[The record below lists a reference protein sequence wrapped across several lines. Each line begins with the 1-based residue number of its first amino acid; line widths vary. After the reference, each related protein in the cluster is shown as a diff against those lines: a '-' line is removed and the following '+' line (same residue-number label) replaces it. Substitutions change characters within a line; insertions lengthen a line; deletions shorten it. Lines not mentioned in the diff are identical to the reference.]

1 MEQFEYPAGSIVFM
15 SGDPSTKAY
24 LIHSGTV
31 ELRRGTLNAEDRE
44 TQLGPG
50 DVFGEQ
56 SLITEKPHTV
66 SARVINPA
74 RLSVLTRDE
83 FEQALSTVPGEV
95 NAYIHSI
102 LERFRM
108 LSAREKSSPSL
119 PPSTIDAVS
128 TEKVL
133 VTLHPLTRRAAAA
146 LPHDGL
152 SISRFPF
159 RIGRNTSQC
168 ESLPPDSND
177 LWLDD
182 RLPYHVS
189 RNHALID
196 IDEGKVVLKDRGSSL
211 GIVVNETVIGGKAEQ
226 RQKVLDVGDNIVVFG
241 GATSPFQFRVTIQN
255 R

>member
-31 ELRRGTLNAEDRE
+31 ELRCGTMNADDRE

-50 DVFGEQ
+50 EVFGEQ
-56 SLITEKPHTV
+56 SLISERPHTV
-66 SARVINPA
+66 SARVIKPA

-83 FEQALSTVPGEV
+83 FEQALSSVPCEV

-102 LERFRM
+102 LERFRI
-108 LSAREKSSPSL
+108 LSAREKSPGVLTPS
-119 PPSTIDAVS
+119 VS
-128 TEKVL
+128 TGKIV
-133 VTLHPLTRRAAAA
+133 VTLYPLTSKAAGA

-152 SISRFPF
+152 SISSFPF
-159 RIGRNTSQC
+159 KIGRNTNQS
-168 ESLPPDSND
+168 EAFPPDSND

-196 IDEGKVVLKDRGSSL
+196 FSEGQVILKDRGSSL
-211 GIVVNETVIGGKAEQ
+211 GIIVNETVIGRNAEEQ
-226 RQKVLDVGDNIVVFG
+226 QKVLNLGDNIVVFG
-241 GATSPFQFRVTIQN
+241 GATSPFQFRISIQSA
-255 R
+255 

>member
-31 ELRRGTLNAEDRE
+31 ELRRGTMNADDHE

-50 DVFGEQ
+50 EVFGEQ
-56 SLITEKPHTV
+56 SLISERPHTV
-66 SARVINPA
+66 SARVIQPA

-83 FEQALSTVPGEV
+83 FEQALSTVPCEV

-108 LSAREKSSPSL
+108 LSAREKSPGVL
-119 PPSTIDAVS
+119 TPSTGKIVV
-128 TEKVL
+128 KL
-133 VTLHPLTRRAAAA
+133 YPLTRKAAGA
-146 LPHDGL
+146 LPDDGL
-152 SISRFPF
+152 SISSFPF
-159 RIGRNTSQC
+159 KIGRNTTQC

-189 RNHALID
+189 RNHAVIEVS
-196 IDEGKVVLKDRGSSL
+196 EGQVILKDRGSSL
-211 GIVVNETVIGGKAEQ
+211 GIIVNETVIGGNSEEQ
-226 RQKVLDVGDNIVVFG
+226 QKILNLGDNIVVFG
-241 GATSPFQFRVTIQN
+241 GATSPFQFRISIQSA
-255 R
+255 